1 MANSGEVFISSTDG
15 EHRIKVTGRATFDC
29 APPLRDLAN
38 SLAKVSFT
46 AIRVD
51 LGACEWM
58 DSTFM
63 GVLAML
69 GLRAKAV
76 NAVMEICRADE
87 QNQSLLIGLGL
98 KKLVTF
104 TQNSLDRE
112 DDSWIQGNQSPVNVA
127 EGAQTVLEAHQT
139 LMDVDAENVPK
150 FEKVV
155 DLVQQDI
162 DRMNSGN

>member
-1 MANSGEVFISSTDG
+1 MANSGELFISSVDG
-15 EHRIKVTGRATFDC
+15 VHRIKVSGRATFDC
-29 APPLRDLAN
+29 APPLRDLAK
-38 SLAKVSFT
+38 SLENASFT

-51 LGACEWM
+51 LGGCEWM

-76 NAVMEICRADE
+76 KAAMEIWNAGE
-87 QNQSLLIGLGL
+87 QNQALLISLGL

-104 TQNSLDRE
+104 TQGNLD
-112 DDSWIQGNQSPVNVA
+112 DDADWTAGKTENLGMA
-127 EGAQTVLEAHQT
+127 DGAQTVLEAHQT
-139 LMDVDAENVPK
+139 LMDVDGQNVEK

-155 DLVQQDI
+155 ELVQKDI
-162 DRMNSGN
+162 DRMNGQG